1 MRPGKFIRL
10 AVYSVIAVVVA
21 LMFFNEISK
30 VYFLKNENK
39 RIEKRIE
46 DLEAQNRAYRG
57 EIKALKQD
65 ERYIE
70 KILREGTGDDKRQR
84 KDIQVQ
90 RRITLTFI
98 LCFHI

>member
-1 MRPGKFIRL
+1 MRPERFIRL
-10 AVYSVIAVVVA
+10 AVYSVIAVAVA
-21 LMFFNEISK
+21 LVFFNEISK

-46 DLEAQNRAYRG
+46 NLEAQNRAYRE

-70 KILREGTGDDKRQR
+70 KILREELGMIKDKEKIFRF
-84 KDIQVQ
+84 KEE
-90 RRITLTFI
+90 
-98 LCFHI
+98 

>member
-1 MRPGKFIRL
+1 MRPERFIRL
-10 AVYSVIAVVVA
+10 AVYSVVAVVVA

-39 RIEKRIE
+39 RIEKKIE
-46 DLEAQNRAYRG
+46 DLEAQNSAYRE

-70 KILREGTGDDKRQR
+70 KILREELGMIKDKEKIFRF
-84 KDIQVQ
+84 KEE
-90 RRITLTFI
+90 
-98 LCFHI
+98 

>member
-1 MRPGKFIRL
+1 MKPGRFIRL
-10 AVYSVIAVVVA
+10 AVYSVIAAVVA

-39 RIEKRIE
+39 RIEKRVE
-46 DLEAQNRAYRG
+46 GLETRNRAYRE

-70 KILREGTGDDKRQR
+70 KILREELGMIKDKEKIFRF
-84 KDIQVQ
+84 KEE
-90 RRITLTFI
+90 
-98 LCFHI
+98 

>member
-1 MRPGKFIRL
+1 MRPQKFIRL

-21 LMFFNEISK
+21 LVFFNEISK

-46 DLEAQNRAYRG
+46 GLEAQNKAYRE

-70 KILREGTGDDKRQR
+70 KVLREELGMIKDKEKIFRF
-84 KDIQVQ
+84 KEE
-90 RRITLTFI
+90 
-98 LCFHI
+98 

>member
-1 MRPGKFIRL
+1 MKPDKFIRL

-46 DLEAQNRAYRG
+46 DLEAQNKAYKE

-70 KILREGTGDDKRQR
+70 KILREELGMIKEKEKIFRF
-84 KDIQVQ
+84 KEE
-90 RRITLTFI
+90 
-98 LCFHI
+98 

>member
-1 MRPGKFIRL
+1 MRPQKFIRL

-21 LMFFNEISK
+21 LVFFNEISK

-46 DLEAQNRAYRG
+46 DLEVQNRAYRE
-57 EIKALKQD
+57 EIKSLKQD

-70 KILREGTGDDKRQR
+70 KILREELGMIKDKEKIFRF
-84 KDIQVQ
+84 KEE
-90 RRITLTFI
+90 
-98 LCFHI
+98 

>member
-1 MRPGKFIRL
+1 MRPERFIRL

-39 RIEKRIE
+39 RIEKKIE
-46 DLEAQNRAYRG
+46 DLEAQNSAYRE

-70 KILREGTGDDKRQR
+70 KILREELGMIKDKEKIFRF
-84 KDIQVQ
+84 KEE
-90 RRITLTFI
+90 
-98 LCFHI
+98 

>member
-1 MRPGKFIRL
+1 MRPERFIRL

-39 RIEKRIE
+39 RIEKRIG
-46 DLEAQNRAYRG
+46 DLEAQNRAYRE

-70 KILREGTGDDKRQR
+70 KILREELGMIKDKEKIFRF
-84 KDIQVQ
+84 KEK
-90 RRITLTFI
+90 
-98 LCFHI
+98 

>member
-1 MRPGKFIRL
+1 MRPQRFIRL

-46 DLEAQNRAYRG
+46 DLEAQNRAYRE

-70 KILREGTGDDKRQR
+70 KILREELGMIKDKEKIFRF
-84 KDIQVQ
+84 KEK
-90 RRITLTFI
+90 
-98 LCFHI
+98 

>member
-1 MRPGKFIRL
+1 MRPEKFIRL
-10 AVYSVIAVVVA
+10 AVYSVIAVAVA

-46 DLEAQNRAYRG
+46 DLEAQNRAYRE

-70 KILREGTGDDKRQR
+70 KILREELGMIKDKEKIFRF
-84 KDIQVQ
+84 KEE
-90 RRITLTFI
+90 
-98 LCFHI
+98 

>member
-1 MRPGKFIRL
+1 MKPGKFIRL
-10 AVYSVIAVVVA
+10 AVYLVIAVVVA
-21 LMFFNEISK
+21 LVFFNEISK

-46 DLEAQNRAYRG
+46 NLEAQNKAYRD

-70 KILREGTGDDKRQR
+70 KILREELGMIKDKEKIFRF
-84 KDIQVQ
+84 KEE
-90 RRITLTFI
+90 
-98 LCFHI
+98 

>member
-1 MRPGKFIRL
+1 MRPERFIRL

-46 DLEAQNRAYRG
+46 DLEAQNSEYRE

-70 KILREGTGDDKRQR
+70 KILREELGMIKDKEKIFRF
-84 KDIQVQ
+84 KEE
-90 RRITLTFI
+90 
-98 LCFHI
+98 

>member
-1 MRPGKFIRL
+1 MRPQRFIKL
-10 AVYSVIAVVVA
+10 AVYSVIAVAVA

-46 DLEAQNRAYRG
+46 DLEAQNRAYRE

-65 ERYIE
+65 ERYLE
-70 KILREGTGDDKRQR
+70 KILREELGMIKDKEKIFRF
-84 KDIQVQ
+84 KEE
-90 RRITLTFI
+90 
-98 LCFHI
+98 

>member
-1 MRPGKFIRL
+1 MRPQKFIRL

-21 LMFFNEISK
+21 LIFFNEISK

-46 DLEAQNRAYRG
+46 DLEAQNSAYRE

-70 KILREGTGDDKRQR
+70 KILREELGMIKDKEKIFRF
-84 KDIQVQ
+84 KEE
-90 RRITLTFI
+90 
-98 LCFHI
+98 

>member
-1 MRPGKFIRL
+1 MRPQKFIRL

-46 DLEAQNRAYRG
+46 DLEAQNRAYRE

-70 KILREGTGDDKRQR
+70 KILREELGMIKDKEKIFRF
-84 KDIQVQ
+84 KEK
-90 RRITLTFI
+90 
-98 LCFHI
+98 

>member
-1 MRPGKFIRL
+1 MRPERFIRL
-10 AVYSVIAVVVA
+10 AVYSVVAVVVA

-39 RIEKRIE
+39 RIEKKIE
-46 DLEAQNRAYRG
+46 DLEAQNSAHRE

-70 KILREGTGDDKRQR
+70 KILREELGMIKDKEKIFRF
-84 KDIQVQ
+84 KEE
-90 RRITLTFI
+90 
-98 LCFHI
+98 

>member
-1 MRPGKFIRL
+1 MRPERFIRL
-10 AVYSVIAVVVA
+10 AAYSVIAVVVA

-46 DLEAQNRAYRG
+46 DLEAQNRAYRE

-70 KILREGTGDDKRQR
+70 KILREELGMIKDKEKIFRF
-84 KDIQVQ
+84 KEK
-90 RRITLTFI
+90 
-98 LCFHI
+98 

>member
-1 MRPGKFIRL
+1 MKPQKFIRL

-30 VYFLKNENK
+30 VYFLKNENE

-46 DLEAQNRAYRG
+46 DLEVQNRAYRE

-70 KILREGTGDDKRQR
+70 KILREDLGMIKEKEKIFRF
-84 KDIQVQ
+84 KEE
-90 RRITLTFI
+90 
-98 LCFHI
+98 

>member
-1 MRPGKFIRL
+1 MRPQKFIRL

-21 LMFFNEISK
+21 LVFFNEISK

-46 DLEAQNRAYRG
+46 DLEAQNRAYRE
-57 EIKALKQD
+57 EIKSLKQD

-70 KILREGTGDDKRQR
+70 KILREELGMIKDKEKIFRF
-84 KDIQVQ
+84 KEE
-90 RRITLTFI
+90 
-98 LCFHI
+98 

>member
-1 MRPGKFIRL
+1 MKPGKFIRL

-21 LMFFNEISK
+21 LVFFNEISK

-39 RIEKRIE
+39 RIEKKIE
-46 DLEAQNRAYRG
+46 DLKAQNKAYRD

-70 KILREGTGDDKRQR
+70 KILREELGMIRDKEKIFRF
-84 KDIQVQ
+84 KEK
-90 RRITLTFI
+90 
-98 LCFHI
+98 

>member
-1 MRPGKFIRL
+1 MKSGKFIRL
-10 AVYSVIAVVVA
+10 AVYSVIAVAVA
-21 LMFFNEISK
+21 LVFFNEISK

-46 DLEAQNRAYRG
+46 NLEAQNKAYRD

-70 KILREGTGDDKRQR
+70 KILREELGMIKDKEKIFRF
-84 KDIQVQ
+84 KEE
-90 RRITLTFI
+90 
-98 LCFHI
+98 

>member
-1 MRPGKFIRL
+1 MKPGKFIRL
-10 AVYSVIAVVVA
+10 ALYSVVAVVVA
-21 LMFFNEISK
+21 LVFFNEISK

-46 DLEAQNRAYRG
+46 NLEARNKAYRD

-70 KILREGTGDDKRQR
+70 KILREELGMIKDKEKIFRF
-84 KDIQVQ
+84 KEK
-90 RRITLTFI
+90 
-98 LCFHI
+98 

>member
-1 MRPGKFIRL
+1 M
-10 AVYSVIAVVVA
+10 YSVIAVVVA

-46 DLEAQNRAYRG
+46 GLEAQNSAYRE

-70 KILREGTGDDKRQR
+70 KILREELGMIKDKEKIFRF
-84 KDIQVQ
+84 KEE
-90 RRITLTFI
+90 
-98 LCFHI
+98 

>member
-1 MRPGKFIRL
+1 MRPERFIRL
-10 AVYSVIAVVVA
+10 AVYSVIAVVVV

-46 DLEAQNRAYRG
+46 DLEAQNRAYRE

-70 KILREGTGDDKRQR
+70 KILREELGMIKDKEKIFRF
-84 KDIQVQ
+84 KEK
-90 RRITLTFI
+90 
-98 LCFHI
+98 

>member
-1 MRPGKFIRL
+1 M
-10 AVYSVIAVVVA
+10 YSVIAVAVA

-46 DLEAQNRAYRG
+46 DLEAQNRAYRE

-65 ERYIE
+65 ERCIE
-70 KILREGTGDDKRQR
+70 KILREDLGMIKDKEKIFRF
-84 KDIQVQ
+84 KEE
-90 RRITLTFI
+90 
-98 LCFHI
+98 

>member
-1 MRPGKFIRL
+1 MKPEKFIRL

-46 DLEAQNRAYRG
+46 DLEAQNSAYKE
-57 EIKALKQD
+57 EIRALKQD

-70 KILREGTGDDKRQR
+70 KILREELGMIKEKEKVFRF
-84 KDIQVQ
+84 KEE
-90 RRITLTFI
+90 
-98 LCFHI
+98 

>member
-1 MRPGKFIRL
+1 MRPQRFIRL
-10 AVYSVIAVVVA
+10 AAYSVIAVAVA

-46 DLEAQNRAYRG
+46 DLETQNRAYRE

-70 KILREGTGDDKRQR
+70 KILREELGMIKDKEKIFRF
-84 KDIQVQ
+84 KEE
-90 RRITLTFI
+90 
-98 LCFHI
+98 

>member
-1 MRPGKFIRL
+1 MRPQKFIRL

-21 LMFFNEISK
+21 LVFFNEISK

-46 DLEAQNRAYRG
+46 DLEEQNRAYRE
-57 EIKALKQD
+57 EIKSLKQD

-70 KILREGTGDDKRQR
+70 KILREELGMIKDKEKIFRF
-84 KDIQVQ
+84 KEE
-90 RRITLTFI
+90 
-98 LCFHI
+98 

>member
-1 MRPGKFIRL
+1 MKPGKFIRL
-10 AVYSVIAVVVA
+10 AVYLVIAVVVT
-21 LMFFNEISK
+21 LVFFNEISK

-46 DLEAQNRAYRG
+46 NLEAQNKAYRD

-70 KILREGTGDDKRQR
+70 KILREELGMIKDKEKIFRF
-84 KDIQVQ
+84 KEE
-90 RRITLTFI
+90 
-98 LCFHI
+98 